1 MVFDVEFWERFILNQ
16 IIPQATMF
24 VENVKT
30 RLLPRFDDIKK
41 KLKRWKSKNMIDYVH
56 VALQISILTT

>member
-1 MVFDVEFWERFILNQ
+1 MVFNVEFWERFILNQ

-24 VENVKT
+24 VENVET

-41 KLKRWKSKNMIDYVH
+41 KLKRWKSKNKIDYVH

>member
-1 MVFDVEFWERFILNQ
+1 MVFNVEFWERFILNQ

-24 VENVKT
+24 VENVET

-56 VALQISILTT
+56 VALQISILTI

>member
-1 MVFDVEFWERFILNQ
+1 MVFNVEFWERFILNQ

-24 VENVKT
+24 VENVET

>member
-1 MVFDVEFWERFILNQ
+1 MVFNVEFWERSILNQ

-24 VENVKT
+24 VENVET
-30 RLLPRFDDIKK
+30 RLLPRLDDIKK
-41 KLKRWKSKNMIDYVH
+41 KLKRRKSKNMIDYVH